1 MESPRISFGAYV
13 IVENA
18 DLYQEILG
26 GLTGIADL
34 KLVGSSGGLPP
45 DGSFHI
51 DLFILGAAEED
62 GARRGLEALRRSS
75 QWGLT
80 PVKSPQRLRPR
91 PRHWRSDFIIRTAS
105 SLPENWSGSPPWP
118 GTRG

>member
-1 MESPRISFGAYV
+1 MESPGISFGAYV
-13 IVENA
+13 VVENA

-34 KLVGSSGGLPP
+34 KLVGSSRGLPP

-62 GARRGLEALRRSS
+62 GARRGR
-75 QWGLT
+75 W
-80 PVKSPQRLRPR
+80 RPCGAR
-91 PRHWRSDFIIRTAS
+91 P
-105 SLPENWSGSPPWP
+105 NGVSPPLSWFCRKAP
-118 GTRG
+118 NG